1 MLKLHQIFFLNFLA
15 IFTGTLLISSLVAYL
30 TIKSSTIN
38 ENKEQLK
45 KEISL
50 LQMQLP
56 FVTNLDKFAS
66 EIKKQT
72 NLRVTIINEDGLVLA
87 ESNKDKTKMDNH
99 RGRPEIMDA
108 ATKKHGC
115 ITRYSDTLKT
125 DFLYVSKQVDFQN
138 ERIFFRLSVSLDT
151 VMHEF
156 YELLARLAAVFSFFI
171 IIGLIMAYRI
181 SKKIRHDI
189 NEITNY
195 LREISEKNYRAIIK
209 PEYFSEFLYVAV
221 TLKNLAKKLNN
232 RDKQKRKYT
241 ARLRLINKQRNDI
254 LSALSHEFKN
264 PIASVQGYAETLI
277 DDPYTDQKI
286 QQRFLGKIMQNAKK
300 ISDMIDRLSL
310 SIKLENEDLKVKKT
324 KFELAELTQEVIMN
338 LGKKYKD
345 REVHFS
351 GEKYK
356 LEADKTM
363 IETVI
368 INLIDNAMK
377 YSQEDVTVSIMDNKL
392 MVIDKGLG
400 IPDVEID
407 KITSKFYRVEKNT
420 WDNSMGLGLAIV
432 TYVLRLH
439 DSTLIIE
446 SKEGEGSIFA
456 FDLTPMKK

>member
-30 TIKSSTIN
+30 TIKSGTIT
-38 ENKEQLK
+38 ENKEQLQK
-45 KEISL
+45 QISL

-56 FVTNLDKFAS
+56 YVNNLDEFAD
-66 EIKKQT
+66 EIKNRTQ
-72 NLRVTIINEDGLVLA
+72 LRVTIINEEGLVLA
-87 ESNKDKTKMDNH
+87 ESNQDKTKMDNH

-108 ATKKHGC
+108 ATQEYGF
-115 ITRYSDTLKT
+115 ITRYSDTIKS
-125 DFLYVSKQVDFQN
+125 DFLYVAKQVKYKDS
-138 ERIFFRLSVSLDT
+138 EVFFRLSVSLTT
-151 VMHEF
+151 VMQEF
-156 YELLARLAAVFSFFI
+156 YQLWIRLAGVFTLFI
-171 IIGLIMAYRI
+171 LIGLIIAYRI
-181 SKKIRHDI
+181 SKKIHHDI
-189 NEITNY
+189 DQITNY

-209 PEYFSEFLYVAV
+209 PEHFSEFLYVAV

-277 DDPYTDQKI
+277 DDPDTDKKI

-300 ISDMIDRLSL
+300 ISDMIDRLAL
-310 SIKLENEDLKVKKT
+310 SIKLENEDLKLKKT
-324 KFELAELTQEVIMN
+324 KFDLAELTQDVIMN

-345 REVHFS
+345 RQIHFS
-351 GEKYK
+351 GQKYK
-356 LEADKTM
+356 LEADRTM
-363 IETVI
+363 IETVV

-400 IPDVEID
+400 IPSSEID
-407 KITSKFYRVEKNT
+407 KITSKFYRIEKNT

-439 DSTLIIE
+439 DSTLMIE
-446 SKEGEGSIFA
+446 SKDAEGSIFA
-456 FDLTPMKK
+456 FDLAPMKK

>member
-15 IFTGTLLISSLVAYL
+15 IFIGTLLISSLVAYL
-30 TIKSSTIN
+30 TIKSGTIS
-38 ENKEQLK
+38 ENKEQLQK
-45 KEISL
+45 QISL

-56 FVTNLDKFAS
+56 HVKNLDSFAN
-66 EIKKQT
+66 EIKKRT
-72 NLRVTIINEDGLVLA
+72 NLRVTIINEEGLVLA
-87 ESNKDKTKMDNH
+87 ESNKDKIKMDNH

-108 ATKKHGC
+108 ATKEYGF
-115 ITRYSDTLKT
+115 ITRYSNTIKA
-125 DFLYVSKQVDFQN
+125 DFLYVAKQVDYQN
-138 ERIFFRLSVSLDT
+138 EEVFFRLSVSLET
-151 VMHEF
+151 VMQEF
-156 YELLARLAAVFSFFI
+156 YQLWIRLAGVFSFFI
-171 IIGLIMAYRI
+171 VIGLVMAYNL

-189 NEITNY
+189 DQITNY

-209 PEYFSEFLYVAV
+209 PEHFSEFLYVAV

-277 DDPYTDQKI
+277 DDPDTDKKI
-286 QQRFLGKIMQNAKK
+286 RQRFLGKIMQNAKK

-310 SIKLENEDLKVKKT
+310 SIKLENEDLKIKKT
-324 KFELAELTQEVIMN
+324 KFELSDLTQEVIMN

-345 REVHFS
+345 REIHFS
-351 GEKYK
+351 GEKYN

-363 IETVI
+363 VETVI

-400 IPDVEID
+400 IPDAEID

-432 TYVLRLH
+432 TYVLKLH

-456 FDLTPMKK
+456 FDLLPMKK